1 MNITVLYGTETGNA
15 EMLAEDIAA
24 HLEGD
29 NDDVVC
35 TNLSDFA
42 PADFAPERFYLVV
55 CSTYGDGELPA
66 SAKPFAEAMEAEKP
80 DLAGIHFAIFGLGD
94 TEYDTTHNFGS
105 QIIVGLLTGQ
115 GATQIGERVTHDASG
130 PHMADEIAMKWADDV
145 VELARTR
152 IGADA

>member
-15 EMLAEDIAA
+15 EMLAEDVTA

-29 NDDVVC
+29 HEVTC

-42 PADFAPERFYLVV
+42 PSDFAPEQFYLVI
-55 CSTYGDGELPA
+55 CSTYGDGELPS
-66 SAKPFAEAMEAEKP
+66 SAKPFAEAMETAQP

-94 TEYDTTHNFGS
+94 TEYDETHNFGS
-105 QIIVGLLTGQ
+105 QIIADMLKGR
-115 GATQIGERVTHDASG
+115 GAAQIGDRVIHDASG
-130 PHMADEIAMKWADDV
+130 ADMADDLAMEWADAV

-152 IGADA
+152 VGEAA